1 MENADS
7 AQGAKSYIIESNG
20 RKFSVPDAD
29 LTKMVYEAEGT
40 YKNEDLTKA
49 LKVRDFSVC
58 EVKGDASRRLEA
70 RDFFDKTHYGVIGF
84 LAVNGNLTKYEQ
96 PVTTRR

>member
-7 AQGAKSYIIESNG
+7 APAAKSYSIESNG

-40 YKNEDLTKA
+40 YKNKDITEA
-49 LKVRDFSVC
+49 LRVNDFSVF
-58 EVKGDASRRLEA
+58 EVKGDKSRRLGA
-70 RDFFDKTHYGVIGF
+70 RDFFDKAHYGVVGF

-96 PVTTRR
+96 PVTTRK